1 MRRAKEGSVNRSK
14 ESSEDTSKEP
24 GADFLQ
30 LDIGEAPARG
40 RAQWLAERLRLALA
54 DGRLPVGSTLPATRR
69 LAADLGVSR
78 GVVTDAYQRLAEAGH
93 VTGRGRGGTTVV
105 SAPTLPRPERPP
117 ATAPSSSALFGQA
130 PPGTDIFDRLRTTP
144 ARIDLSPGLPD
155 LAAFPRA
162 AWLRAERAVLNTLEP
177 SAFGYS
183 DPSGAPA
190 VRRSIA
196 RWLAL
201 NRGIRVDAEE
211 VIIVAGV
218 SQALALIAH
227 VLRRDGI
234 TGIAVEDPC
243 SLGIRQHLN
252 YWGMD
257 TPPVRVDADGLRV
270 DELTASGAKA
280 VVLTPAHQFP
290 TGVVLHGDRRRHLS
304 RWAED
309 GGLIIEDDY
318 DAEHRYD
325 RPPVSALRAAL
336 PEHVF
341 YTGSISKLLAPAL
354 RLGWLLAPARY
365 RDALAL
371 AKRNSDLGNAVLPQ
385 LVLAELLDSGELE
398 RQLRLLR
405 RRHVHRRDAM
415 IKAIAGQLPGT
426 EVHGAAAGL
435 HLTITFAPGVDG
447 VALAAAAFAL
457 GVKAHPLSWYGQ
469 RPQPPG
475 IVLGYAASPPGDI
488 AEGIAALGAALRH
501 QVGGN
506 PR

>member
-1 MRRAKEGSVNRSK
+1 MRRAKEGPDNR
-14 ESSEDTSKEP
+14 SKEP

-30 LDIGEAPARG
+30 LDIGDAPARG
-40 RAQWLAERLRLALA
+40 RTQWLAERLRLAIA
-54 DGRLPVGSTLPATRR
+54 DGRLPVGSTLPASRR

-93 VTGRGRGGTTVV
+93 VTGNGRGGTTVV
-105 SAPTLPRPERPP
+105 SAPALPRPEPPP
-117 ATAPSSSALFGQA
+117 AGPPPSSALFGPA
-130 PPGTDIFDRLRTTP
+130 PPGADIFDRLRTTP

-162 AWLRAERAVLNTLEP
+162 AWLRAERTVLNTLEP

-201 NRGIRVDAEE
+201 NRGIRVDADE
-211 VIIVAGV
+211 VMIVAGV
-218 SQALALIAH
+218 SQALSLIAH
-227 VLRRDGI
+227 VLRQDGI

-243 SLGIRQHLN
+243 SLGIRQHLD

-257 TPPVRVDADGLRV
+257 TPPVRVDGDGVCVEELRA
-270 DELTASGAKA
+270 TGAKA

-290 TGVVLHGDRRRHLS
+290 TGVVLHGERRRQLS

-354 RLGWLLAPARY
+354 RLGWLLAPTRY
-365 RDALAL
+365 RDDLAL

-405 RRHVHRRDAM
+405 RRHVQRRDVM
-415 IKAIAGQLPGT
+415 IKAIADQLPGT
-426 EVHGAAAGL
+426 VVHGAAAGL
-435 HLTITFAPGVDG
+435 HLTLTLAPGVDD
-447 VALAAAAFAL
+447 VALAAAAFAR

-469 RPQPPG
+469 RPGRPG

-488 AEGIAALGAALRH
+488 VEGIAALGAALRGRMGRN
-501 QVGGN
+501 QG
-506 PR
+506 

>member
-1 MRRAKEGSVNRSK
+1 MRRAKEGSVSR
-14 ESSEDTSKEP
+14 SKEP
-24 GADFLQ
+24 GTDFLQ
-30 LDIGEAPARG
+30 LDIGDAPARG
-40 RAQWLAERLRLALA
+40 RARWLAERLRTAIA
-54 DGRLPVGSTLPATRR
+54 DGRLPVGSTLPASRR

-93 VTGRGRGGTTVV
+93 VSGHGRGGTTVV
-105 SAPTLPRPERPP
+105 SAPALPRPERP
-117 ATAPSSSALFGQA
+117 ATHPPSSALFGQA
-130 PPGTDIFDRLRTTP
+130 PPGIDIFDLLRTTP

-183 DPSGAPA
+183 DPGGTPA

-201 NRGIRVDAEE
+201 NRGIRVDADE

-218 SQALALIAH
+218 SQALSLIAH
-227 VLRRDGI
+227 VLRQDGI

-257 TPPVRVDADGLRV
+257 TPPVRVDADGLCV
-270 DELTASGAKA
+270 DELSASGAQA

-290 TGVVLHGDRRRHLS
+290 TGVVLHGERRRRLAQ
-304 RWAED
+304 WAEG

-341 YTGSISKLLAPAL
+341 YTGSISKLLAPAM
-354 RLGWLLAPARY
+354 RLGWLLAPTRY
-365 RDALAL
+365 RDDLVL

-405 RRHVHRRDAM
+405 RRHVHRRDVM
-415 IKAIAGQLPGT
+415 IGAIAGQLPGT
-426 EVHGAAAGL
+426 VVHGAAAGL
-435 HLTITFAPGVDG
+435 HLTITLQPGVDDVG
-447 VALAAAAFAL
+447 LAAAAFAR
-457 GVKAHPLSWYGQ
+457 GVKVHPLSWYGQ
-469 RPQPPG
+469 RPLRPG
-475 IVLGYAASPPGDI
+475 VVLGYAASPPGDI
-488 AEGIAALGAALRH
+488 AEGIAALGAALRR
-501 QVGGN
+501 QRGGK

>member
-1 MRRAKEGSVNRSK
+1 MRRAKEESVSR
-14 ESSEDTSKEP
+14 SKEP

-30 LDIGEAPARG
+30 LDIGDAPARG
-40 RAQWLAERLRLALA
+40 RARWLAERLRLAIA
-54 DGRLPVGSTLPATRR
+54 DGRLPVGSTLPASRR

-93 VTGRGRGGTTVV
+93 VSGHGRGGTTVV
-105 SAPTLPRPERPP
+105 SAPALPRPERPSTRP
-117 ATAPSSSALFGQA
+117 PTSSALFGHD
-130 PPGTDIFDRLRTTP
+130 PPGVDIFDRLRTTP

-162 AWLRAERAVLNTLEP
+162 AWLRAERTVLNTLEP

-183 DPSGAPA
+183 DPSGTPA

-201 NRGIRVDAEE
+201 NRGIRVDPDE

-218 SQALALIAH
+218 SQALALIAR
-227 VLRRDGI
+227 VLRQDGI
-234 TGIAVEDPC
+234 TGIAVADPC

-252 YWGMD
+252 YWGLD
-257 TPPVRVDADGLRV
+257 TPPVRVDADGLCV
-270 DELTASGAKA
+270 DELSDSGAKA

-290 TGVVLHGDRRRHLS
+290 TGVVLHGDRRRRLA
-304 RWAED
+304 RWAEG

-354 RLGWLLAPARY
+354 RLGWLLAPTRY
-365 RDALAL
+365 RDDLVL

-405 RRHVHRRDAM
+405 RRHVHRRDVM
-415 IKAIAGQLPGT
+415 IKAIAGRLPGT
-426 EVHGAAAGL
+426 VVHGAAAGL
-435 HLTITFAPGVDG
+435 HLSITLGSGTDD
-447 VALAAAAFAL
+447 VALAAAAFAR
-457 GVKAHPLSWYGQ
+457 GVKVHPLSWYGQ
-469 RPQPPG
+469 RPLHPG
-475 IVLGYAASPPGDI
+475 VVLGYAASPPGDI
-488 AEGIAALGAALRH
+488 ETGVAVLGTALRH
-501 QVGGN
+501 LAGGN